1 MKYAIVESGGK
12 QYKAVEGETIA
23 VDRLPVEPGEEINLE
38 RILFLADDDQFSI
51 GTPLL
56 SGLEVQASVV
66 ENFRGEKVLAFRYSP
81 KKRIR
86 VHRGHRQD
94 YTRLMI
100 ESIGKAGEPR
110 KARVEK
116 KAEVAATQPEVQNE
130 TDDLVKIEGIGPKV
144 AKALNAAGIMTFA
157 ALAES
162 NVEDIQKIVTDA
174 GLKMMSPEGW
184 IDQAKL
190 AAKGD
195 WKGFEKLQAK
205 LVGGRKADAKPA
217 AKKPA
222 EKKPAAKP
230 AKKK

>member
-23 VDRLPVEPGEEINLE
+23 VDRLPVTPGEMLNLE
-38 RILFLADDDQFSI
+38 RVLLLADGDQYSV
-51 GTPLL
+51 GTPLV
-56 SGLEVQASVV
+56 SGFDVLASVV
-66 ENFRGEKVLAFRYSP
+66 EHFRGEKVLAFRYSP

-110 KARVEK
+110 KTQAEK
-116 KAEVAATQPEVQNE
+116 KAEVVATQPEVQIE
-130 TDDLVKIEGIGPKV
+130 ADDLVKIEGIGPKV
-144 AKALNAAGIMTFA
+144 AQALTAAGITTFA
-157 ALAES
+157 QLAES
-162 NVEDIQKIVTDA
+162 SVEDIQKIVTEA

-205 LVGGRKADAKPA
+205 LVAGRKAAPAKS
-217 AKKPA
+217 
-222 EKKPAAKP
+222 

>member
-23 VDRLPVEPGEEINLE
+23 VDRLPADPGEMLSLE
-38 RILFLADDDQFSI
+38 RILLLADDDHYSV
-51 GTPLL
+51 GTPLV
-56 SGLEVQASVV
+56 SGIEVQVSVV
-66 ENFRGEKVLAFRYSP
+66 EHFRGEKVLAFRYSP

-94 YTRLMI
+94 YTRLMV
-100 ESIGKAGEPR
+100 ENIGRVGEPK
-110 KARVEK
+110 KARVAK
-116 KAEVAATQPEVQNE
+116 TTEVAEIKPEAAGE
-130 TDDLVKIEGIGPKV
+130 ADDLVKIEGIGPKV
-144 AKALNAAGIMTFA
+144 AEALNAAGIKTFA

-162 NVEDIQKIVTDA
+162 NADDIRKILTEA

-195 WKGFEKLQAK
+195 WKAFEKLQAK
-205 LVGGRKADAKPA
+205 LVAGRKAAPA
-217 AKKPA
+217 P
-222 EKKPAAKP
+222 KP

>member
-12 QYKAVEGETIA
+12 QYKAVEGETIS
-23 VDRLPVEPGEEINLE
+23 VDRLPVNPGEMLSLE
-38 RILFLADDDQFSI
+38 RILFFADGDQFSI
-51 GTPLL
+51 GTPLV
-56 SGLEVQASVV
+56 SGFEALASVV

-100 ESIGKAGEPR
+100 ESIGRMGEPKKTR
-110 KARVEK
+110 AEK
-116 KAEVAATQPEVQNE
+116 KAELAAVQPKLQVEA
-130 TDDLVKIEGIGPKV
+130 DDLVKIEGIGPKV
-144 AKALNAAGIMTFA
+144 AEALNAAGITTFA

-162 NVEDIQKIVTDA
+162 KVDDIQKILTEA

-190 AAKGD
+190 AAQGD
-195 WKGFEKLQAK
+195 WKGFDKLQAK
-205 LVGGRKADAKPA
+205 LIGGRKAAPAKPA

-222 EKKPAAKP
+222 AKP
-230 AKKK
+230 VKKK

>member
-23 VDRLPVEPGEEINLE
+23 VDRLPVTAGESLT
-38 RILFLADDDQFSI
+38 LDHVLLLAEGDQVSV
-51 GTPLL
+51 GTPLV
-56 SGLEVQASVV
+56 SGIEVLASVV
-66 ENFRGEKVLAFRYSP
+66 EHFRGDKVLAFRYSP

-94 YTRLMI
+94 YTRLMV
-100 ESIGKAGEPR
+100 ESIGRAGEPKKTR
-110 KARVEK
+110 AEK
-116 KAEVAATQPEVQNE
+116 KVEVAASKPEVQVE
-130 TDDLVKIEGIGPKV
+130 ADDLVKIEGVGPKV
-144 AKALNAAGIMTFA
+144 AEALKAAGIVTFA
-157 ALAES
+157 QLAES
-162 NVEDIQKIVTDA
+162 KADDIQKIVTEA

-205 LVGGRKADAKPA
+205 LVAGRKAAP

-222 EKKPAAKP
+222 EKKPAAK
-230 AKKK
+230 KK

>member
-1 MKYAIVESGGK
+1 MKYAIVETGGK

-23 VDRLPVEPGEEINLE
+23 VDRLPVNPGEMLNLE
-38 RILFLADDDQFSI
+38 RVLLMADGDQFSV

-56 SGLEVQASVV
+56 SGFEVLASVV
-66 ENFRGEKVLAFRYSP
+66 ENFRGDKVLAFRYSP

-100 ESIGKAGEPR
+100 ESIGKAGEPKKV
-110 KARVEK
+110 KAEK
-116 KAEVAATQPEVQNE
+116 KVEVAADKPEVQGE
-130 TDDLVKIEGIGPKV
+130 ADDLVKIEGIGPKV
-144 AKALNAAGIMTFA
+144 AKALNAAGIVTFA

-162 NVEDIQKIVTDA
+162 NAEDIQKIVTEA

-205 LVGGRKADAKPA
+205 LVAGRKAAPA

>member
-38 RILFLADDDQFSI
+38 RILFFADGDQFSV

-56 SGLEVQASVV
+56 SGLEALASVV

-100 ESIGKAGEPR
+100 EYVGKAGGAEQ
-110 KARVEK
+110 ARAEK
-116 KAEVAATQPEVQNE
+116 KAAAAATPPEVQNE
-130 TDDLVKIEGIGPKV
+130 ADDLVRIEGIGPKV
-144 AKALNAAGIMTFA
+144 AQALNAAGILTFA

-162 NVEDIQKIVTDA
+162 NAEDIQKIVTEA

-190 AAKGD
+190 AAAGD

-205 LVGGRKADAKPA
+205 LKGGRKVAPVKPA
-217 AKKPA
+217 AKK
-222 EKKPAAKP
+222 K
-230 AKKK
+230 